1 MTVQPHNNADP
12 SNSILRE
19 FIAEQIKRSREGR
32 ISFADYM
39 NWVLY
44 HPQQGYYATPG
55 PRIGAGG
62 DFFTAPHLGAD
73 FGELLAEQFVEMWE
87 ILQYPSRFTLV
98 EMGAGQGIL
107 AADILQY
114 IRRQYPRCFE
124 AIDYIIIE
132 KSPALKA
139 EQQQKLNDTI
149 GSTISVRWCDW
160 DDLADAS
167 VTGCFF
173 SNELVDALP
182 VHLVTVR
189 ERQLRELYVSLNNV
203 SLNNHTGGDHSIN
216 ANFSEIEGNLSTP
229 QLQTYF
235 ETVKI
240 DLLSDIYPEG
250 YRTEINLDALD
261 WITTVADKLQKGFV
275 LTIDYGYTAERY
287 YSPTRSGGTLQC
299 YYQHRHHNNPYI
311 NIGKQDITAHVDF
324 TALEKQGELSGLKV
338 IGFTQQA
345 LFLMSLGLGD
355 RIAAVSQTSGKNLS
369 EILRI
374 REALHS
380 LIDPMG
386 LGKFG
391 VLIQSKGLET
401 EKQIQ
406 LKGLTI
412 PEF

>member
-1 MTVQPHNNADP
+1 MTVQPE
-12 SNSILRE
+12 SNRDQANLILRE
-19 FIAEQIKRSREGR
+19 FITQQINQSPNQR
-32 ISFADYM
+32 ISFAEYM

-55 PRIGAGG
+55 IRIGAFG
-62 DFFTAPHLGAD
+62 DFFTAPHLGTD
-73 FGELLAEQFVEMWE
+73 FGELLAEQLVEMWE
-87 ILQYPSRFTLV
+87 ILDQPHPFTLV

-114 IRRQYPRCFE
+114 IQRQYPRCFE
-124 AIDYIIIE
+124 AVDYIIIE
-132 KSPALKA
+132 KSPSLKA
-139 EQQQKLNDTI
+139 EQQQKLKDTI
-149 GSTISVRWCDW
+149 GSTVSVRWCEW
-160 DDLADAS
+160 DEIPDAS
-167 VTGCFF
+167 ITGCFF

-182 VHLVTVR
+182 VHQVIVR
-189 ERQLRELYVSLNNV
+189 DRQLREIYVTLNSYGMGN
-203 SLNNHTGGDHSIN
+203 SSSN
-216 ANFSEIEGNLSTP
+216 AYFSEIEANLSTP

-235 ETVKI
+235 ETLKI

-250 YRTEINLDALD
+250 YRTEINLAALD
-261 WITTVADKLQKGFV
+261 WITTVGNKLQQGFV

-311 NIGKQDITAHVDF
+311 YIGKQDITAHVDF

-345 LFLMSLGLGD
+345 LFLMALGLGD
-355 RIAAVSQTSGKNLS
+355 RIAAISQIQGENLS
-369 EILRI
+369 EILRR

-380 LIDPMG
+380 LINPMG

-391 VLIQSKGLET
+391 VLVQSKGLT
-401 EKQIQ
+401 REKPIQ

-412 PEF
+412 PEL

>member
-1 MTVQPHNNADP
+1 MIVQPR
-12 SNSILRE
+12 NSGDEPNLILRE
-19 FIAEQIKRSREGR
+19 FVTQQINNSPEGR

-44 HPQQGYYATPG
+44 HPQLGYYATPQT
-55 PRIGAGG
+55 RIGASG
-62 DFFTAPHLGAD
+62 DFFTAPHLGTD
-73 FGELLAEQFVEMWE
+73 FGELLAEQLVEMWE
-87 ILQYPSRFTLV
+87 ILHQPQPFTLV

-114 IRRQYPRCFE
+114 IGRQYPDCFD
-124 AIDYIIIE
+124 AVDYIIIE

-139 EQQQKLNDTI
+139 EQQQKLQEQL
-149 GSTISVRWCDW
+149 SYSVSVRWCDW
-160 DDLADAS
+160 DEIPDAS

-182 VHLVTVR
+182 VHQVIVR
-189 ERQLRELYVSLNNV
+189 NRQLREIYV
-203 SLNNHTGGDHSIN
+203 SLNNHTGGDHSSS
-216 ANFSEIEGNLSTP
+216 ANFSEIEANLSTP

-235 ETVKI
+235 EPLNI

-250 YRTEINLDALD
+250 YRTEINLAALD
-261 WITTVADKLQKGFV
+261 WIATVANKLKRGFV
-275 LTIDYGYTAERY
+275 LTIDYGYAAERY

-311 NIGKQDITAHVDF
+311 HIGKQDITAHVNF
-324 TALEKQGELSGLKV
+324 TALEKWGERFGLEK

-345 LFLMSLGLGD
+345 LFLMALGLGD
-355 RIAAVSQTSGKNLS
+355 RIAAVSQTGGQNLS
-369 EILRI
+369 EVLRR

-380 LIDPMG
+380 LINPMG
-386 LGKFG
+386 LGNFG
-391 VLIQSKGLET
+391 VLIQGKGLT
-401 EKQIQ
+401 AEKPIQ

-412 PEF
+412 PQL